1 LTQVKQVVH
10 RLNAVPL
17 DQVLRDTSRMFP
29 SLARELGKSVPE
41 LDWVDDGTLLD
52 AEWGRVLKDA
62 LMHTFRNS
70 LDHGIETREEREA
83 LGKAP
88 CGKIALFT
96 VRDDHGVQLHLRDD
110 GRGLPIAEL
119 RTRTGRLDEAD
130 DAVAEAIFDYGV
142 STARPLSH
150 TSGRGIGM
158 DAVRGFLRE
167 RGGDVAIEFT
177 GDARAGYRPFELV
190 FRLPSD
196 AMIRP

>member
-1 LTQVKQVVH
+1 
-10 RLNAVPL
+10 
-17 DQVLRDTSRMFP
+17 
-29 SLARELGKSVPE
+29 
-41 LDWVDDGTLLD
+41 
-52 AEWGRVLKDA
+52 
-62 LMHTFRNS
+62 
-70 LDHGIETREEREA
+70 
-83 LGKAP
+83 
-88 CGKIALFT
+88 
-96 VRDDHGVQLHLRDD
+96 VRLHLRDD

-119 RTRTGRLDEAD
+119 RTKIGRLDGPD

-142 STARPLSH
+142 STAPQLSH

-196 AMIRP
+196 AMIAP